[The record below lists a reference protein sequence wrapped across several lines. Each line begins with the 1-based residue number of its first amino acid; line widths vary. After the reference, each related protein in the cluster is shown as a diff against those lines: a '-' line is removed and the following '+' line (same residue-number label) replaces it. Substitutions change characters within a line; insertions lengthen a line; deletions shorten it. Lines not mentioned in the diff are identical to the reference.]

1 MSLKKTLL
9 TLSAMSLFAFNVQA
23 AEQPQPAK
31 AVQNAPAQK
40 QEQKQAEDPNLK
52 AFNQNISINLVQR
65 AVAVQDN
72 QNVVILMYEVTNKG
86 KNRIKNLNWISAF
99 TVENQIFFVQE
110 VQTQLD
116 KPISVK
122 KKENITVSF
131 PLDTLPDPVKQV
143 FTNKEVPVGHL
154 TIAKQIDFTNGK
166 KIVVKE

>member
-31 AVQNAPAQK
+31 AAQNAPAQK
-40 QEQKQAEDPNLK
+40 QEQKQAEDRNLK
-52 AFNQNISINLVQR
+52 AFNQNVSINLVQR

-72 QNVVILMYEVTNKG
+72 KNIVVLTYEVTNKG

-99 TVENQIFFVQE
+99 TVENQVFFVQE

-116 KPISVK
+116 KPIAVK
-122 KKENITVSF
+122 KKENITVTF
-131 PLDTLPDPVKQV
+131 PLDNLPEPAKQV
-143 FTNKEVPVGHL
+143 FASKEVPVGHL
-154 TIAKQIDFTNGK
+154 TVAKQLDFTNGK
-166 KIVVKE
+166 KIVVKQ